1 MFFSSWSSLLRV
13 AAVGVPAYCALILL
27 LRISGKRTLSKF
39 NAFDLIVTVA
49 FGSTLSAGLLS
60 RDLALADIVA
70 AFALLVLLQFAITW
84 SAVRWSHIDRI
95 IKAEPRL
102 LYYRGE
108 FMRAAMKAERVT
120 EGELLAGIR
129 SNGAA
134 GVEGVHA
141 IVLETDGTLSVV
153 RNAAGGQEAVE
164 RLRAADVSPKS
175 R

>member
-1 MFFSSWSSLLRV
+1 MFFSSWSSLLRIV
-13 AAVGVPAYCALILL
+13 VVGVPAYCALILL

-49 FGSTLSAGLLS
+49 FGSTLSAGIIS
-60 RDLALADIVA
+60 SDIALADVVA

-84 SAVRWSHIDRI
+84 SAVRWSPVDRI
-95 IKAEPRL
+95 LKAEPRL

-108 FMRAAMKAERVT
+108 FLRAAMKAERVT
-120 EGELLAGIR
+120 EGELLAGVR
-129 SNGAA
+129 SNGRA
-134 GVEGVHA
+134 GIEATHA

-153 RNAAGGQEAVE
+153 TNAAGGEQAVE
-164 RLRAADVSPKS
+164 RLREADVSPKS

>member
-13 AAVGVPAYCALILL
+13 VVVGVPAYVALILL

-49 FGSTLSAGLLS
+49 FGSTLSASLLS
-60 RDLALADIVA
+60 RDLALADVVA

-84 SAVRWSHIDRI
+84 SAVRSSSVDRL

-108 FMRAAMKAERVT
+108 FLRHVMKRERVT
-120 EGELLAGIR
+120 EGELLAGVR
-129 SNGAA
+129 ANGAA
-134 GVEGVHA
+134 GIQNVHA
-141 IVLETDGTLSVV
+141 IVLETDGTLSIVTEPASGDAAIEQLRRRDV
-153 RNAAGGQEAVE
+153 EPRN
-164 RLRAADVSPKS
+164 R
-175 R
+175 